1 MKLAVWIRIP
11 IVLSVIW
18 IVAEAKQVYSSY
30 YYARCTRLD
39 LAIIEQCPLFP
50 FQKFYDAVFC
60 IIFFWGVLWVVHGI
74 WLWYRQKAKK

>member
-30 YYARCTRLD
+30 YLARCIRLD

-50 FQKFYDAVFC
+50 FQKFYDTVFC
-60 IIFFWGVLWVVHGI
+60 IILFWGVLWVVHGI